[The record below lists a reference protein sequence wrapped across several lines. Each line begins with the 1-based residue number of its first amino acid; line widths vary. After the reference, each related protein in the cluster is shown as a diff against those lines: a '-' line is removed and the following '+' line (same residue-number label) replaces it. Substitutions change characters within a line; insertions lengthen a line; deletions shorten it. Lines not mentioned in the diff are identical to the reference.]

1 MTSRAET
8 PLPDLVA
15 NRSDAAAVSRDGD
28 LRRPAVRRLAV

>member
-28 LRRPAVRRLAV
+28 YDGLPFGVLP